1 MLEKVQTLEK
11 LMESISRGLIY
22 VDAEGRIQAFSKKA
36 KEITG
41 IIFERTYSHEAGKI
55 CEGDIVIIA
64 DNELGNDDGGMSPD
78 DLKLLNLKENE
89 LKAGDAV
96 ICVGVYK
103 NKKIDPVFKYMR
115 GYRPNGLFT
124 LETSYLG
131 FNIAAAIDFGKY
143 KISITVNGD
152 EYAMDYFEAI
162 GHIVVI
168 DGNSGNIKFFQAK
181 GYGVR
186 GEEAGHLLR
195 GKHYLEKKD
204 REMDESLVPTIG
216 VKLLDIIKES
226 DFTDKV
232 FALLNGEG
240 KNVYE
245 GIFEIN
251 KRVTSSTFVRIDD
264 EEGKTKGVYIMIQDG
279 TQLSHIIEERNAV
292 ISQIEQ
298 RQKGRK
304 AYISNS
310 FPKDAFKTFIGSD
323 PAMNEVKQLAYKAS
337 KTKFNV
343 IITGESGTGKSLLAR
358 EIHNLQNKKAPFVEV
373 NCNAIAP
380 TLFESELFG
389 YVGGAFTG
397 AASGGKSGYFEEA
410 DGGTIFLDEIG
421 EIPLEIQ
428 IKLLHVLQ
436 NKVIYRV
443 GSSRPINVDV
453 RVIAATNRDLEE
465 EVLQGNFRR
474 DLFYRINVF
483 PIDIPPLR
491 KRKEDLYILINS
503 VLNKIC
509 KRYDV
514 EFKQFS
520 GEALE
525 KMMSY
530 NWPGNVRELE
540 NIIERAIILC
550 DSPLIY
556 AEHIKVG
563 YEAGKKTLKE
573 LLSEEES
580 RIIKDTLNKYN
591 GDKKKTMEELGISKS
606 VMYEKLKTT

>member
-1 MLEKVQTLEK
+1 MLEKVQTIEN

-22 VDAEGRIQAFSKKA
+22 VDAEGYIQAFSKKA

-41 IIFERTYSHEAGKI
+41 IIFERAYSHEAGRI

-64 DNELGNDDGGMSPD
+64 DNELGNDDGELSPE
-78 DLKLLNLKENE
+78 DLKLLNIKE
-89 LKAGDAV
+89 KDIKVGDAV
-96 ICVGVYK
+96 ICAGVYK
-103 NKKIDPVFKYMR
+103 NKKIDPVIKYMR
-115 GYRPNGLFT
+115 GYKPNGLFT
-124 LETSYLG
+124 LETNYLG
-131 FNIAAAIDFGKY
+131 FNISAAIDFGKCR
-143 KISITVNGD
+143 ITIAVNGD
-152 EYAMDYFEAI
+152 EYVMDYFEAI
-162 GHIVVI
+162 GHMVVI
-168 DGNSGNIKFFQAK
+168 DGNNGKIKFFQAK
-181 GYGVR
+181 GYSVR
-186 GEEAGHLLR
+186 GEEARQLLH
-195 GKHYLEKKD
+195 GKYYLEKKD
-204 REMDESLVPTIG
+204 REMDESLIPTVG
-216 VKLLDIIKES
+216 AKLLDIIKES
-226 DFTDKV
+226 EFTDTV
-232 FALLNGEG
+232 FTLLRGEG
-240 KNVYE
+240 RNVFE

-251 KRVTSSTFVRIDD
+251 KRVTSSTFVRTDD
-264 EEGKTKGVYIMIQDG
+264 SEGKPKGVYIMIQDG
-279 TQLSHIIEERNAV
+279 TQLSHIVEERNAI

-298 RQKGRK
+298 MQKGRK
-304 AYISNS
+304 LYGNYS
-310 FPKDAFKTFIGSD
+310 FPKDAFKGFIGSD
-323 PAMNEVKQLAYKAS
+323 PVMNEVKQLAYKAS

-343 IITGESGTGKSLLAR
+343 IITGESGTGKSLLAK

-397 AASGGKSGYFEEA
+397 AASGGKPGYFEEA

-443 GSSRPINVDV
+443 GSSKPINVNV
-453 RVIAATNRDLEE
+453 RVIAATNKDLEE
-465 EVLQGNFRR
+465 EVEKGSFRR

-483 PIDIPPLR
+483 PINIPPLR
-491 KRKEDLYILINS
+491 ERKEDLYILINS
-503 VLNKIC
+503 LLNKVC
-509 KRYDV
+509 QRYDV

-520 GEALE
+520 GEALK

-540 NIIERAIILC
+540 NIIERAITLC

-563 YEAGKKTLKE
+563 SGTMKKTLRE
-573 LLSEEES
+573 RLAEEER
-580 RIIKDTLNKYN
+580 RIISEALIKYN
-591 GDKKKTMEELGISKS
+591 GDKQKAMNELGISKS
-606 VMYEKLKTT
+606 VMYKKLKDM